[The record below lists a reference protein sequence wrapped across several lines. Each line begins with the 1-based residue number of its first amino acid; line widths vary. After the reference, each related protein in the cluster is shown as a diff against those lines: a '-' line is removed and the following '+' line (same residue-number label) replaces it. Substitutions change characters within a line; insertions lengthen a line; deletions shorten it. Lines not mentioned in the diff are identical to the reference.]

1 MSEKIIEFININ
13 KFKSKIIP
21 IHEKSKLGT
30 IGSLF
35 LVKNKVNFPLL
46 VMNADLMTTLSIPA
60 LISFFKTEKADGLI
74 TAATYEHKV
83 PYGVLRYNSLGQ
95 LENIEEKPID
105 KNLVAAGI
113 YILSKKIADLVIKE
127 EFLDMPVLVDRAINQ
142 NYNIVVFP
150 IHEKWR
156 DIGRPEDYFD
166 SENKNY

>member
-1 MSEKIIEFININ
+1 
-13 KFKSKIIP
+13 
-21 IHEKSKLGT
+21 
-30 IGSLF
+30 
-35 LVKNKVNFPLL
+35 
-46 VMNADLMTTLSIPA
+46 MNADLMTTLSIPA

-74 TAATYEHKV
+74 TAATYEHKG